1 MKNPKIQQRKDILSI
16 IKYVALTVLF
26 ALIMIIG
33 LAAFVYAMA
42 MQYIL
47 QVEKY
52 GAVTTIV
59 SFIPHKSA
67 WFYIGLIPCIIS
79 FFFFLIYF
87 FEAKRLYKVYKA
99 RKKNGWYDESTEDE
113 SNDG

>member
-1 MKNPKIQQRKDILSI
+1 MKNSKMEQRKDILSI
-16 IKYVALTVLF
+16 IECIGLTVLF
-26 ALIMIIG
+26 AIIMLVG
-33 LAAFVYAMA
+33 LGCVIYAMV

-47 QVEKY
+47 QIKKY
-52 GAVTTIV
+52 GAVSTVV

-67 WFYIGLIPCIIS
+67 WFNLGLIPCIIS